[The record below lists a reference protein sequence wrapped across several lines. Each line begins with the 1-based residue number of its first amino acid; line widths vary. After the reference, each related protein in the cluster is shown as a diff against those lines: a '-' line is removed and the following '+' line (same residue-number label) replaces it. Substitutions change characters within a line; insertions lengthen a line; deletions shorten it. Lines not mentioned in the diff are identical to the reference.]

1 MTLSAQGE
9 AGSVHGAP
17 LSNMP
22 RGELVRM
29 GLFHNL
35 FGIVKFLPSP
45 VGDVLRW
52 AVLKLFGAR
61 VVWSGLPWL
70 RDGLTVYYPWRL
82 AIGRDCCINEYCHFN
97 AFGGIEIGNC
107 VMMGHRTT
115 IMSDDHLFSDPAR
128 PVSRQGRTG
137 AKTVIED
144 DVLIGSNVFIGKG
157 IRIGRG
163 AVIGTASV
171 ITQDIEPY
179 AIVVGNPA
187 RVVDFRKNI

>member
-1 MTLSAQGE
+1 MTA
-9 AGSVHGAP
+9 ADTVTGAP
-17 LSNMP
+17 LSNMS
-22 RGELVRM
+22 RGELIRM
-29 GLFHNL
+29 GVFHNL
-35 FGIVKFLPSP
+35 FGLVKFLPSP
-45 VGDVLRW
+45 IGDILRH

-61 VVWSGLPWL
+61 MACSGVPWI

-82 AIGRDCCINEYCHFN
+82 SIGRDCCINEYCHFN
-97 AFGGIEIGNC
+97 AYGGIEIGNC

-115 IMSDDHLFSDPAR
+115 IMSDDHVISNPDN
-128 PVSRQGRTG
+128 PVSTQGRVG

-157 IRIGRG
+157 VRIGKG

-171 ITQDIEPY
+171 ITQDVEPY

-187 RVVDFRKNI
+187 RVIDYRKRPAHH